1 MPTLD
6 AHCPEADDWDGPV
19 PITKLDAGSDLQ
31 DSALFS
37 LFKRHLVARAEGTS
51 LDGSVKQRMGNV
63 AKECQL
69 TSGTDPP
76 TETAVSIHSDRAS
89 GKSSGVRGV
98 VTLSHAPGV
107 WSSHFHIVR
116 RARAAVFLLTIARS
130 PTASERDSSSSYSPC
145 MYQYE
150 RCTRKLSI
158 TSEVLAAAHLGLFA
172 VSVQAVDL
180 HGWCSWEPTTH

>member
-1 MPTLD
+1 MRHSPCVTTSIPAGFHLVLPCQPLTHIAPRLTTGMVPSPSPNLTPD
-6 AHCPEADDWDGPV
+6 RTCRTQLCSHC
-19 PITKLDAGSDLQ
+19 
-31 DSALFS
+31 
-37 LFKRHLVARAEGTS
+37 FKRHLVARAEGTS

-116 RARAAVFLLTIARS
+116 RGRCFLA
-130 PTASERDSSSSYSPC
+130 YH
-145 MYQYE
+145 
-150 RCTRKLSI
+150 
-158 TSEVLAAAHLGLFA
+158 SEVAYGVRARLVLLIL
-172 VSVQAVDL
+172 SL
-180 HGWCSWEPTTH
+180 HVPVRTLHS